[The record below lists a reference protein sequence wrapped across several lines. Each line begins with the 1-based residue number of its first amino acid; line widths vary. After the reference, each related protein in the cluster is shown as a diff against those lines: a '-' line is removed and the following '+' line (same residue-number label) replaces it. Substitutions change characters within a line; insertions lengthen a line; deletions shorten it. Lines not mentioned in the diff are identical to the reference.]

1 MVVQIESIERIE
13 IVKLH
18 EDCALMKRF
27 KDIHN
32 RQIRLSSE
40 RQDHIEAD
48 HPEMSGQ
55 IDKIQDTVAGPDVIV
70 KSRTDP
76 DVELFY
82 QNYNTTPV
90 TEKYL
95 CVVVKVLASDLFI
108 ITAYFTDTIKKG
120 IILWKKK

>member
-1 MVVQIESIERIE
+1 
-13 IVKLH
+13 
-18 EDCALMKRF
+18 MKINAIMKWF
-27 KDIHN
+27 KDMHD

-40 RQDHIEAD
+40 RQDHIEVD

-55 IDKIQDTVAGPDVIV
+55 VDKIQDTLASPDVIV

-82 QNYNTTPV
+82 QHYDTTPV